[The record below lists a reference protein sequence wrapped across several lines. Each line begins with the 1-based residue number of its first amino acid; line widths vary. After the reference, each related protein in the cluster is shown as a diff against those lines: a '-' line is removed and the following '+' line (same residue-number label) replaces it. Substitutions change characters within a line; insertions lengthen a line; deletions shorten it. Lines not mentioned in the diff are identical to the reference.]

1 MPTTAT
7 KVCPGCGEAVPSV
20 WPKCKKCGALLI
32 APPTPLAPATPPEG
46 SAPRSVLDD
55 RFFAAATLDPVSY
68 KKAPPAKKKGVVA
81 VVLAVIALLVVGGG
95 AYAFMGSDGGAGS
108 NSAPVVMPPHGA
120 TNGLPSGLGEAVRI
134 QAESTRQRAFSAL
147 AQVSA
152 QGNREQID
160 MRMLEQMQPDL
171 KWLPAGESS
180 TGPKEVSMS
189 QSGPT
194 VTVAIAASNKT
205 VCAFGK
211 WQMGGVGEY
220 VTMANMH
227 SCKATDA
234 PAQGWST
241 LAGGSSADLP
251 PEGY

>member
-1 MPTTAT
+1 MPTTTT

-32 APPTPLAPATPPEG
+32 PPPTPPAPPEG
-46 SAPRSVLDD
+46 TAARSVVDD
-55 RFFAAATLDPVSY
+55 RFFAAATLDPVAY
-68 KKAPPAKKKGVVA
+68 TKAPPAKKKRVLPVVI
-81 VVLAVIALLVVGGG
+81 VVLALLVVGGG
-95 AYAFMGSDGGAGS
+95 AYALTSHPGGAS
-108 NSAPVVMPPHGA
+108 KDSAPVVMPPHGA
-120 TNGLPSGLGEAVRI
+120 VNGLPSGLGEAVRV

-147 AQVSA
+147 AAVSA
-152 QGNREQID
+152 QGDREQID
-160 MRMLEQMQPDL
+160 MRMLQQMQPDL

-180 TGPKEVSMS
+180 TGPHDVSMS

-194 VTVAIAASNKT
+194 VIVAIAASNKT

-211 WQMGGVGEY
+211 WAMGAVGQY

-227 SCKATDA
+227 SCKAADA
-234 PAQGWST
+234 PTQGWST